1 MCGIAGIFR
10 RRGADG
16 SDPRRLGAMTD
27 AIFHRGPD
35 DYGYLLLDSRD
46 GSFSLGQDVPL
57 DRPLDVLLGS
67 RRLSI
72 IDASPAGRQPM
83 TNETRDIFLVFNGEI
98 YNYLELR
105 GELRRR
111 GHRFSSASDTEVV
124 VHAYEEWGPD
134 CVGRL
139 NGMWAFALWDQRRRR
154 LFCSRDRFGIKPFYY
169 YIDDDVFVFA
179 SEIKAILCASLRR
192 AAPDYGS
199 IHAFLTQ
206 AAVCRTDATLFEG
219 IRRLPAAHNFLV
231 SSDRTE
237 MKSYWDYGSQTQEY
251 DYRRPEQTFAE
262 LLEDSIRLQL
272 RSDVPVGIALS
283 GGMDSSSI
291 AALARRILGHRELK
305 VFTAEFPGTRHDER
319 RHAELVARRFGA
331 EFHVT
336 TYRPKS
342 LADDLRRVIWH
353 MDHPAFEGQILARWQ
368 LMGLA
373 AKHVKVILEGQGS
386 DEMLAGYPNRY
397 FGAWFRDELHAL
409 TARNLLGTCA
419 KLGGAALER
428 FRRNKVNLL
437 RGIARRLLPM
447 MSRHTWWHAAARRV
461 LTPELR
467 ELAPKPAHEPPIDRH
482 GHDQLANAL
491 RRDHGRDLL
500 PSLLLFGDAISMGRS
515 LESRVPFLDHRLVE
529 FVFGLPDRWKF
540 DGIESKIVLK
550 RALRDVLPPEILA
563 RKDKIGFG
571 TPVAEW
577 IRAGFDA
584 EVRPLLLS
592 SRATSRGIFDP
603 VEIENTL
610 GKFARGETRL
620 GNLIFCWL
628 SLEIWFQMYIDGD
641 AASVTFPPVEEAGE
655 QYSRA

>member
-10 RRGADG
+10 RRGRDG
-16 SDPRRLGAMTD
+16 ADPRRLGAMTD
-27 AIFHRGPD
+27 AILHRGPD

-46 GSFSLGQDVPL
+46 GGFALGQDLPL
-57 DRPLDVLLGS
+57 GQPRDVLLGS

-98 YNYLELR
+98 YNYVEL
-105 GELRRR
+105 GDELRRR

-124 VHAYEEWGPD
+124 VHAYEEWGTD
-134 CVGRL
+134 CVSRF

-169 YIDDDVFVFA
+169 SIDDDVFVFA
-179 SEIKAILCASLRR
+179 SEIKAILGAALRR
-192 AAPDYGS
+192 VSPDYGS

-206 AAVCRTDATLFEG
+206 VAVYRTGATLFEG
-219 IRRLPAAHNFLV
+219 IRCLPAAHNFLI
-231 SSDRTE
+231 STDTTE

-262 LLEDSIRLQL
+262 LLEDSVRLQL

-283 GGMDSSSI
+283 GGVDSSSI
-291 AALARRILGHRELK
+291 AALARRILGPRELK

-336 TYRPKS
+336 EYRPKS
-342 LADDLRRVIWH
+342 LTDDLRRVIWQ
-353 MDHPAFEGQILARWQ
+353 MDYPVFTGQILARWQ

-373 AKHVKVILEGQGS
+373 AAHVKVILEGQGS

-397 FGAWFRDELHAL
+397 FGHWFRDELHAL
-409 TARNLLGTCA
+409 TARDLLRTCGI
-419 KLGGAALER
+419 LGAATIER
-428 FRRNKVNLL
+428 FRRNGVNPL
-437 RGIARRLLPM
+437 RGIARRLWPM
-447 MSRHTWWHAAARRV
+447 MSRPSRWHAAVRRA
-461 LTPELR
+461 LTPEFCA
-467 ELAPKPAHEPPIDRH
+467 LAARPAQAPTDDGRRGDR
-482 GHDQLANAL
+482 LANAL

-500 PSLLLFGDAISMGRS
+500 PSLLMFGDAISMGRS

-529 FVFGLPDRWKF
+529 FTFGLPDRWKF

-610 GKFARGETRL
+610 GKFARGDARL

-628 SLEIWFQMYIDGD
+628 SLEIWFQIYIDGD
-641 AASVTFPPVEEAGE
+641 AANAALAPLEAAVE
-655 QYSRA
+655 QRSRA